1 MATKSSSQKPQ
12 EAMAEKAR
20 EIWLAGLGVFSTIEE
35 EGEKL
40 FNKFMEKG
48 KELESKGETFEKK
61 AKDKVSSVTSYVSE
75 RTSKLSDEVTAKVN
89 ETMPVIEEK
98 FRSVLQS
105 FGFSSRSE
113 VKALADK
120 VDKLT
125 ETVAAL
131 TKKLEEAGKM
141 PPKPKAKV

>member
-12 EAMAEKAR
+12 DAMAEKAR

-40 FNKFMEKG
+40 FNKFMERG
-48 KELESKGETFEKK
+48 KELESKGETFEQK
-61 AKDKVSSVTSYVSE
+61 AKDKMGSFTSYVSE
-75 RTSKLSDEVTAKVN
+75 KTSKLSDDVTAKVN
-89 ETMPVIEEK
+89 ESIPMIEEK
-98 FRSVLQS
+98 FRSMLET
-105 FGFSSRSE
+105 FGVSSRGE
-113 VKALADK
+113 VKTLADK